1 MKEKDCILVVDDD
14 EGTRKS
20 LTLLLKRKGFET
32 EQAESGKE
40 ALAIA
45 QRRLVNLTLLDIKL
59 PDIEGILLLAPLKK
73 TNPDMAII
81 MITGYAS
88 VESAVQALTA
98 GASGYITKPIDL
110 DGMLTRIK
118 NALDHQH
125 LVNEVKQAEDAL
137 RESEVKYR
145 TLFDNMS
152 EGFAYCWMIYDS
164 DGRPEDLIYLKV
176 NRAFDQIIGIK
187 NVTGKR
193 FTDVFSGIREAYPE
207 LFVIYGRVA
216 STGTP
221 ESFEIDFK
229 PIEKWLHISV
239 YSPEKEY
246 FVAVFEDITER
257 KRAEEAL
264 LQSEHEFRSLAEA
277 MPQIVWVTRAD
288 GWNIYFNQQWV
299 DYTGLS
305 LKESYGHGWNTPFHP
320 DDRQRAWDA
329 WQRATQ
335 HQDTYSLECRLRRA
349 DGVYQWWLIR
359 GVPLRNASGEIL
371 KWFGTCTNIEDLKQ
385 AEDAL
390 ALTVRKLVLMN
401 DVAYQD
407 IQNKVTALRGFS
419 ELSKNTKTETERL
432 AFIAKEEKI
441 LADIHQLIKNTKQY
455 QEMGLGKSQWVSVEH
470 EIKMAAALTS
480 RETPVSIDADL
491 HELELYSDPLIERV
505 FFQLIDNAI
514 KHGSGLSRIIFS
526 CHEVPDGLVLVCEDD
541 GAGIDPSKRATLF
554 SRITGDKARFGLFF
568 VSEYLAL
575 AGMTIAE
582 TSEPGKGARFEITVP
597 KGAYRFPMEGS

>member
-45 QRRLVNLTLLDIKL
+45 QGRSIDLTLLDIKL
-59 PDIEGILLLAPLKK
+59 PDIEGIQLLAPLKK

-81 MITGYAS
+81 MITGFAS
-88 VESAVQALTA
+88 VESAVQALNA

-110 DGMLTRIK
+110 DELLAKIK

-125 LVNEVKQAEDAL
+125 LVNEVRQAEDAL
-137 RESEVKYR
+137 RESEEKYR
-145 TLFDNMS
+145 MLFSNMQD
-152 EGFAYCWMIYDS
+152 GFAYCRMLFDS
-164 DGRPEDLIYLKV
+164 EGHPEDFIYLNV
-176 NRAFDQIIGIK
+176 NQEFDRITGTK
-187 NVTGKR
+187 TVTMKR
-193 FTDVFSGIREAYPE
+193 VTEVYPGIREAYPE
-207 LFVIYGRVA
+207 LFAIYGRVA
-216 STGTP
+216 LTGTP

-229 PIEKWLHISV
+229 PIGKRLHISV

-257 KRAEEAL
+257 KQAEEAL
-264 LQSEHEFRSLAEA
+264 RQSEHEFRSLAEA

-320 DDRQRAWDA
+320 DDRQLAWDA

-335 HQDTYSLECRLRRA
+335 HNDTYSLECRLRRV

-359 GVPLRNASGEIL
+359 GVPQRNASGEIL

-385 AEDAL
+385 AKDAL

-407 IQNKVTALRGFS
+407 IQNKVTALRGYS
-419 ELSKNTKTETERL
+419 DLSKDTKTETERL

-455 QEMGLGKSQWVSVEH
+455 QEMGLGKSQWISVEP
-470 EIKMAAALTS
+470 EIKMAVALTS
-480 RETPVSIDADL
+480 CETPVSIDADL

-505 FFQLIDNAI
+505 FFQLIDNAM
-514 KHGSGLSRIIFS
+514 KHGVGLTRITFS
-526 CHEVPDGLVLVCEDD
+526 CHEVPDRLVLVCEDD

-554 SRITGDKARFGLFF
+554 SRITGGKARFGLFF
-568 VSEYLAL
+568 VSEYLVL
-575 AGMTIAE
+575 AGMSIAE
-582 TSEPGKGARFEITVP
+582 TSEPGKGARFEIAVP
-597 KGAYRFPMEGS
+597 KGMWRMEGKEE